1 MLINGGSASAS
12 ELVAGALQ
20 ENGRAT
26 VMGRCSYGKG
36 SVQTI
41 SSLGDG
47 LGALR
52 LTTALYYTP
61 SGRSVQR
68 TGIGPDIE
76 LIPPS
81 QTTASRRARREQEHA
96 HALCRGQPIH
106 CCPRPASSRRFV
118 RVLPPART
126 ANSAAR
132 WHF

>member
-1 MLINGGSASAS
+1 MF
-12 ELVAGALQ
+12 
-20 ENGRAT
+20 T
-26 VMGRCSYGKG
+26 
-36 SVQTI
+36 VQTI

-81 QTTASRRARREQEHA
+81 QTTASRRAPRAGARTRPVPWATDPLLPKARVEQ
-96 HALCRGQPIH
+96 AL
-106 CCPRPASSRRFV
+106 CPRPAAGEDRQLGCALAFLRAGSLVQFNRNLELSRA
-118 RVLPPART
+118 PDP
-126 ANSAAR
+126 
-132 WHF
+132 